1 MKYRFKN
8 KSSFLPW
15 ISWAFIVILLLWH
28 LASFT
33 FLFQGS
39 FEKERISWISKIG
52 HFPNSEQDQSEI
64 PFEKAAE
71 GSAENEVGSASEY
84 EKHDQEAIQLLT
96 GSSVDHHHYASDKY
110 SPFSGELL
118 SPPPEIS

>member
-1 MKYRFKN
+1 MEYRFK
-8 KSSFLPW
+8 KRAAFLSG
-15 ISWAFIVILLLWH
+15 ISGAFIVILLLWH
-28 LASFT
+28 LASLIL
-33 FLFQGS
+33 LFQS
-39 FEKERISWISKIG
+39 SCEKEQISWISKIG
-52 HFPNSEQDQSEI
+52 HFPSSDEDQSEI

-84 EKHDQEAIQLLT
+84 ERHDLEAIQLLA
-96 GSSVDHHHYASDKY
+96 GSSIDHHHHVFDNY